1 MKSVVADNKLI
12 AKNTLILYLRML
24 LYMVVSLYTSRVV
37 LNILGIQ
44 DYGIYNVVGGVVTIF
59 TFLNA
64 SMSGATSR
72 FLAYELGVGNK
83 LRLKETFSSSLI
95 IHIGISI
102 LIFILA
108 ETIGLWF
115 LCNKLVIP
123 ESRMIA
129 AHWVYQFSILA
140 TMINITQVPYNAC
153 IIAHEKMSVYAY
165 VEMLNV
171 VLKLLIVYL
180 LLIGTID
187 KLVLY
192 AALVLAV
199 SILIAFIY
207 RIYCLCHFEE
217 CHFHKAWNKKILK
230 PMLSFSGWDLY
241 GNMCSTLRQQGTT
254 MLMNMFFGVLV
265 NAAASIASTVIGSLS
280 VLSSSV
286 LTAFRPPMVK
296 CYANG
301 NMNDFSLLLSRAIL
315 FTSLLISVCTVPI
328 VIEMAFVL
336 KIWLNIVPEYAVNLS
351 QIAIVNSFFLNI
363 NMAIMVPIYATG
375 NVKWI
380 SLTGGTIYLLNLLL
394 LYILLHLGISPY
406 MTYGVNCG
414 VMFLVL
420 IVNSVILKR
429 QQEEIDVFDLWKK
442 KILPIIFIFILVFI
456 GGSLISVQLP
466 EGWLRMVGVF
476 TMTGS
481 TSLLFYWFLLF
492 SSSERKS
499 VIAFIKSKI

>member
-1 MKSVVADNKLI
+1 
-12 AKNTLILYLRML
+12 
-24 LYMVVSLYTSRVV
+24 MVVSLYTSRVI
-37 LNILGIQ
+37 LNVLGIQ

-59 TFLNA
+59 TFLNT

-72 FLAYELGVGNK
+72 FLAYELGMGDK

-108 ETIGLWF
+108 ETVGLWF

-129 AHWVYQFSILA
+129 AHWVYQFSILT

-187 KLVLY
+187 KLILY
-192 AALVLAV
+192 AALVLV
-199 SILIAFIY
+199 VYILIAFIY
-207 RIYCLCHFEE
+207 RIYCLCHFDE
-217 CHFHKAWNKKILK
+217 CHFQKVWNKKILK
-230 PMLSFSGWDLY
+230 PMLSFSVWDLY
-241 GNMCSTLRQQGTT
+241 GSLCGTLKQQGTI

-265 NAAASIASTVIGSLS
+265 NAAASVAATVIGSLS
-280 VLSSSV
+280 ILSSSV
-286 LTAFRPPMVK
+286 LTAFRPSMVK

-301 NMNDFSLLLSRAIL
+301 NIDELSQLLSNAIL

-336 KIWLNIVPEYAVNLS
+336 KIWLNIVPEYAVHLS
-351 QIAIVNSFFLNI
+351 QIAIANSLFLNVNI
-363 NMAIMVPIYATG
+363 AIMVPIHAIG
-375 NVKWI
+375 NMKWV
-380 SLTGGTIYLLNLLL
+380 SLIGGTIYLLNLLL
-394 LYILLHLGISPY
+394 LYILLRLGISPY
-406 MTYGVNCG
+406 MAYGFNCV

-420 IVNSVILKR
+420 IVNSTILKR
-429 QQEEIDVFDLWKK
+429 QQEELNVFNLWRK

-456 GGSLISVQLP
+456 GGSIMSNQLT
-466 EGWLRMVGVF
+466 EGWLRMFGIFAV
-476 TMTGS
+476 TGS
-481 TSLLFYWFLLF
+481 LSLLFYWLLVF
-492 SSSERKS
+492 SSSERNFI
-499 VIAFIKSKI
+499 VEFIKSKI